1 MRNIEDEKF
10 PICERCWI
18 SENSSWEADSVGTN
32 GDIVT
37 RLTKIAIP
45 LSLEP
50 GTVHSCVLCDKVTIV
65 GLFID
70 FEELDKVID
79 STDDEEDED
88 DELEDDEDLK
98 EPKLDQEEEGQDT
111 STDTS

>member
-18 SENSSWEADSVGTN
+18 GENSSWEADSVGTN

-45 LSLEP
+45 LSLDP

-79 STDDEEDED
+79 TSDDEDEEAIQLILDEEDEEEEKED
-88 DELEDDEDLK
+88 GNEGLED
-98 EPKLDQEEEGQDT
+98 PA
-111 STDTS
+111 